1 MHRQTPPNL
10 GAVTPTNPPKL
21 RLEIGDELLAVEY
34 ELPHVE
40 ENLEENAEL
49 ERERYDEQ
57 ILAALVSP

>member
-1 MHRQTPPNL
+1 MD
-10 GAVTPTNPPKL
+10 PKTAN
-21 RLEIGDELLAVEY
+21 LEIELDDALLAVEY

-57 ILAALVSP
+57 ILAGLVTF